1 MSANPHRRGL
11 LGLFAAA
18 PIAATAGVQ
27 LGSAL
32 GRVRMMAAAGRFDAL
47 APAALARLADGT
59 QGAGLPGIGAALD
72 RAHPLDLDIE
82 PASTRFSSLLSRLDS
97 NPASIAARQAAE
109 ARAIAAVA
117 LVYPPEIAACRSFGA
132 PMRRRVYAELLRR
145 ESARLAAAGEPSPTA
160 AGAP

>member
-18 PIAATAGVQ
+18 PIAAAAGIQ
-27 LGSAL
+27 PGSVL

-47 APAALARLADGT
+47 APAALVRLADGT
-59 QGAGLPGIGAALD
+59 RGAGLPGIGAALE
-72 RAHPLDLDIE
+72 RAHPLDASTPPDLLELVAGIGSE
-82 PASTRFSSLLSRLDS
+82 PARIQAQL
-97 NPASIAARQAAE
+97 AAE

-117 LVYPPEIAACRSFGA
+117 LVYPPEIAAFRSFGA
-132 PMRRRVYAELLRR
+132 PMRRRLYAELLTR
-145 ESARLAAAGEPSPTA
+145 ESARLATAGAPAPTA